1 MKYSFYIFDEFVR
14 ETSRLYHTTIE
25 TNSLKDLLTK
35 FAKWDMA
42 GDDEAIKDLLA
53 EVHSDKDAKGY
64 FDDRGSV
71 ILEANSVEEF

>member
-1 MKYSFYIFDEFVR
+1 MKYSFYIFDR
-14 ETSRLYHTTIE
+14 ETDRLYHTTLE

-53 EVHSDKDAKGY
+53 EVHNDTDAEGY